1 MAISISF
8 SQQLHSPRDQLLSS
22 SSQPSNCRRL
32 FFKFS
37 PLSPP
42 LGHTSLSSRLHCLSS
57 AVPRK
62 YLQGEDLEEEL
73 ISTIGEE
80 LSSFEIGSTES
91 LHESLQ
97 LVDLIQ
103 RLGIQRFFEHKID
116 RILKS
121 AYMQWHDKNG
131 LIDANVTVLG
141 FRLLRLQGYH
151 VQGAGGFTDT
161 EDVYTRVENNNTG

>member
-57 AVPRK
+57 AVPRST
-62 YLQGEDLEEEL
+62 YCSRLYQHREALRRAIHVVNYPVAMDIRELVSLDDVMEEL
-73 ISTIGEE
+73 GFGPNGGLTYCMDHP
-80 LSSFEIGSTES
+80 SFG
-91 LHESLQ
+91 
-97 LVDLIQ
+97 
-103 RLGIQRFFEHKID
+103 
-116 RILKS
+116 
-121 AYMQWHDKNG
+121 
-131 LIDANVTVLG
+131 
-141 FRLLRLQGYH
+141 
-151 VQGAGGFTDT
+151 
-161 EDVYTRVENNNTG
+161 